1 MKRLNLLTD
10 KLTPVHG
17 GIFGI
22 LSLSIGILC
31 DFLSYLF
38 IPGYNMVD
46 NMVSELGVGPGG
58 IIFNIGVIISGILVI
73 PFYIS
78 FYKSFS
84 TENIK
89 PNMKKVTVVL
99 ALISSIT
106 FSIIGF
112 FPLTEEN
119 RLINATHGTLALI
132 HWITALI
139 SIVIFGILMIQDY
152 NYTKFQAYYS
162 FAVGCIII
170 TFFLTQIPLTE
181 WIWTISIVIWILVN
195 SLYMLVHKYQ

>member
-1 MKRLNLLTD
+1 MERLKLLTD
-10 KLTPVHG
+10 KLSPIHG
-17 GIFGI
+17 GISGI

-31 DFLSYLF
+31 DFLSYLWF
-38 IPGYNMVD
+38 PRYNMVD

-58 IIFNIGVIISGILVI
+58 IFFNIGVVITGILFI
-73 PFYIS
+73 PFYLCLG
-78 FYKSFS
+78 KSFS
-84 TENIK
+84 TENIN
-89 PNMKKVTVVL
+89 PNMKKVAVVS

-106 FSIIGF
+106 FSLIGF

-162 FAVGCIII
+162 FAVGGIII

-181 WIWTISIVIWILVN
+181 WIWTISIVVWILVN
-195 SLYMLVHKYQ
+195 SFYMLVHKYQ